1 MLTVFTSVKARR
13 EEAFVSGPI
22 QPATAATATSGPTR
36 RERVRDATTAEIK
49 ATARALLVADGP
61 DALTVRAIAR
71 TMGLTP
77 AALYRY
83 FAGHEEL
90 VTAMCGDVLDEITA
104 TLETARDTVAL
115 DDPMGRLMVI
125 CRAFRTWS
133 LAHPREFQLTFAS
146 MIDKPSIVA
155 EAKDGEGIAFGGVF
169 LGVFAEIWAHQPFR
183 VPTEAEL
190 SPALL
195 VQLNEFSART
205 GDQLPTGVLVAYLS
219 GWVRLYGAVTIEVFG
234 HLGFAL
240 ADPEPM
246 FEAMLA
252 DMCRAMS
259 TPVS

>member
-1 MLTVFTSVKARR
+1 MPAPGGPAAPAASVA
-13 EEAFVSGPI
+13 S
-22 QPATAATATSGPTR
+22 TR
-36 RERVRDATTAEIK
+36 RERARDATTAEIK
-49 ATARALLVADGP
+49 ATARALLVAEGP

-104 TLETARDTVAL
+104 TLEAARDTVGL
-115 DDPMGRLMVI
+115 EDPMGRLMAI
-125 CRAFRTWS
+125 CRAFREWS
-133 LAHPREFQLTFAS
+133 LAHPREYQLTFAS
-146 MIDKPSIVA
+146 MIDKPLVGPGSDQA
-155 EAKDGEGIAFGGVF
+155 DDGIAFGSVF
-169 LGVFAEIWAHQPFR
+169 LGVFAEIWAHRPFH
-183 VPTEAEL
+183 VPADDQL
-190 SPALL
+190 PPALVL
-195 VQLNEFSART
+195 QLREFSART
-205 GDQLPTGVLVAYLS
+205 GDILPLGVLVAYLS

-252 DMCRAMS
+252 DMRRAMT